1 MKKILLFSMLS
12 LAAIACNNNA
22 KTEDQE
28 ARERDSM
35 DNLQKAKDEEI
46 VKALEAADTGAAH
59 DHDHD
64 HGHDHG
70 DSGHN
75 HSH

>member
-1 MKKILLFSMLS
+1 MKKLLLFSMLS
-12 LAAIACNNNA
+12 MAAIACNNNV

-46 VKALEAADTGAAH
+46 VKALEAADSSSAHEH
-59 DHDHD
+59 DHA
-64 HGHDHG
+64 HDHG
-70 DSGHN
+70 DSGHH

>member
-1 MKKILLFSMLS
+1 MKKLLLFSMLS

-46 VKALEAADTGAAH
+46 VKALEVADSGAAH
-59 DHDHD
+59 EHEHEHDHSD
-64 HGHDHG
+64 P
-70 DSGHN
+70 N
-75 HSH
+75 HKH